1 MYPSRPVIIALL
13 AAALSAP
20 LGAQGIPRNARTSK
34 PVANAPRL
42 MVANPF
48 AFAPG
53 DSATAVRIGS
63 AVREE
68 MKDIVGRNFS
78 VVEQSQMNDALK
90 QYGYPTDAILTPPLA
105 TTLAKNIQ
113 ARVIM
118 TGTLAKA
125 QDGKPTVTARL
136 IGVNDDAG
144 YVVTLAQQGQSPQ
157 DFGKKLAKAL
167 APAVKSLP
175 DAKACVDQRT
185 SKRDK
190 AEEAAQK
197 AIKTLPNHG
206 LAHFCLAQIANDKK
220 APRGEVVKHLQA
232 STKGD
237 PLSLPAW
244 TALATQYQQ
253 ANDTANT
260 LVAFKQMLR
269 VAPTNQKLREELFKY
284 FLQSGHPET
293 AREVADEGLKLD
305 PYNADLYDLKSNAC
319 LFLSDFKCAVDA
331 LETMY
336 ATDSTKA
343 DTLFFTKI
351 AAAAAEGENPDEVRL
366 LKWSQIGVRKYPNN
380 PTLLGYLNKAYSLSG
395 PADSVISVTNRI
407 IAKDTTAT
415 GVVAALEAA
424 KTLIVPPEGQTVQ
437 RDTSSRPAA
446 TDTSRTASR
455 TDTAGARTGRD
466 TATTVASRDTTN
478 RGASSISADT
488 SGFTPRPKEAVPFL
502 EFAIKYGDAQA
513 KENAAALLYTGAA
526 PLLQQ
531 PQDLQG
537 AEQLL
542 RLSAKAANPTGK
554 VYPAANYLLG
564 LATLF
569 QVPQIDPQAE
579 KQKSCELAKQEQ
591 ALLAASDSALTA
603 GRSVNPEAV
612 DKNLGIIK
620 KYNPRIA
627 SMLKAYCKGEKRRA

>member
-1 MYPSRPVIIALL
+1 MYLLRLVVI
-13 AAALSAP
+13 ALSAGMVSAP
-20 LGAQGIPRNARTSK
+20 LVAQGIPRGARTSTT
-34 PVANAPRL
+34 VSNAPRL

-48 AFAPG
+48 AFSPA
-53 DSATAVRIGS
+53 DSANAVRMGS
-63 AVREE
+63 AMREE
-68 MKDIVGRNFS
+68 MKDIVSRNFN

-90 QYGYPTDAILTPPLA
+90 QYGYPIDAILSPPLA

-113 ARVIM
+113 ARVLVSS
-118 TGTLAKA
+118 TLSRAKSGG
-125 QDGKPTVTARL
+125 DSVTARL

-144 YVVTLAQQGQSPQ
+144 YVVALTRPQGQSPA
-157 DFGKKLAKAL
+157 DFGKKVAKAFQ
-167 APAVKSLP
+167 PAVKALP
-175 DAKACVDQRT
+175 DAKACVDQRP
-185 SKRDK
+185 SKADK
-190 AEEAAQK
+190 AEDAAKK
-197 AIKTLPNHG
+197 AIKALPNHG
-206 LAHFCLAQIANDKK
+206 LAEYCLAQIATDKK
-220 APRGEVVKHLQA
+220 APRTEVVKHLQA

-237 PLSLPAW
+237 PLSLPVW

-293 AREVADEGLKLD
+293 AREVADEGLKID

-351 AAAAAEGENPDEVRL
+351 SAAAAEGENPDRVRL

-380 PTLLGYLNKAYSLSG
+380 PTLLGYLNKAYTLNG
-395 PADSVISVTNRI
+395 QTDSVISVTNRI
-407 IAKDTTAT
+407 IAKDTTEA
-415 GVVAALEAA
+415 GVIAALAA
-424 KTLIVPPEGQTVQ
+424 AQALIVPP
-437 RDTSSRPAA
+437 DTSAA
-446 TDTSRTASR
+446 TQAKCPPGTDSVACRQR
-455 TDTAGARTGRD
+455 TDTAAAAGAGT
-466 TATTVASRDTTN
+466 
-478 RGASSISADT
+478 SSGS
-488 SGFTPRPKEAVPFL
+488 FTPRPKEAVPFI
-502 EFAIKYGDAQA
+502 EFAIKHGDPQR
-513 KENAAALLYTGAA
+513 KEQAAALLYTGAA

-542 RLSAKAANPTGK
+542 RLSAQAANPSGK

-579 KQKSCELAKQEQ
+579 KQKSCDLAKQEQ
-591 ALLAASDSALTA
+591 ALLAAADSALTA

-620 KYNPRIA
+620 KYKPRIA
-627 SMLKAYCKGEKRRA
+627 SMLKAYCKGEKKRA